1 MKKERT
7 FSKIS
12 GTNMLSTE
20 VSKMSSFG
28 PALSKSLQT
37 TRQGLAFSNSPLK
50 ASDRKITSIAE
61 VTLKSHLESIREK
74 PLDVG
79 LIGQQQLVGKYSD
92 MDEKYHNVK
101 VINDLIYNEPMHIVS
116 VFKDYLIMDDINE
129 FLRRPYASVEQRL
142 KLSRVCH
149 YYD

>member
-1 MKKERT
+1 
-7 FSKIS
+7 
-12 GTNMLSTE
+12 MLSTE

-50 ASDRKITSIAE
+50 ATDRKIQNIAE
-61 VTLKSHLESIREK
+61 VTLKSHMDNIKEK
-74 PLDVG
+74 PLNVG
-79 LIGQQQLVGKYSD
+79 YIGQQQLVGKYDD
-92 MDEKYHNVK
+92 MDEKYQNVK

-129 FLRRPYASVEQRL
+129 FLRRPYATVEQRL

-149 YYD
+149 YYEQFSEVFPNYIGLIP